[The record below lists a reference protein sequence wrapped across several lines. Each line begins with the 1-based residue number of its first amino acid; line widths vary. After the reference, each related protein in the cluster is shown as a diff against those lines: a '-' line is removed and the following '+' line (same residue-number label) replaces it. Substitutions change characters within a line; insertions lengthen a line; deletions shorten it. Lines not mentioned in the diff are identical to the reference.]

1 MNFIVTQRRSQVSP
15 FELVASDSLV
25 AYLLPKISDLSI
37 AETNVTF
44 KASVKLYFFSKIVVM
59 NLEHLHLLDLNLSL
73 KFFFIRFHYVSKNLR
88 ATEVLFFHS

>member
-37 AETNVTF
+37 AETNVTL
-44 KASVKLYFFSKIVVM
+44 KASVKLYFLAK
-59 NLEHLHLLDLNLSL
+59 L
-73 KFFFIRFHYVSKNLR
+73 
-88 ATEVLFFHS
+88 